1 MTMATLL
8 FDLLR
13 RPSSGARLNTILTTA
28 GTAGSLISNFFMRLV
43 IARALGPEPLGLYAI
58 ALGYQ
63 RVAGQIADGGLH
75 YALLRRATAN
85 RELLRSGISVK
96 MLFGLSVAIIAGLP
110 SLVPSL
116 DPELRAAIFVGAAGV
131 LGWSQLDSA
140 QLWLRGHSRFTADL
154 VLHTLTSAARVIAAL
169 IALAMGLGVP
179 LALTI
184 YFLLPVVVSPIVP
197 LPWALPRV
205 PWSMLRDS
213 GASFAY
219 RTLWLLWLNMDILVL
234 GLVLDIGTVGRY
246 EASRSLAYPVLAIAE
261 GAAIAVL
268 QHVGA
273 GRGTGAGAASSLT
286 RLALPAVVAAPL
298 FGIASYWM
306 LGIVFGPA
314 FLSRELAVVFT
325 LLFTGFV
332 AATAAMAY
340 ASVMLFVRP
349 TSVIVLTTI
358 DVVISAIAYTLAAPV
373 GLIAVATAACL
384 VQAFNLAVLVTLTR
398 RAS

>member
-1 MTMATLL
+1 MG
-8 FDLLR
+8 LLR

-43 IARALGPEPLGLYAI
+43 IARVFGAESLGLYAI

-75 YALLRRATAN
+75 YALLRRASVDRA
-85 RELLRSGISVK
+85 LMRSGISVK
-96 MLFGLSVAIIAGLP
+96 MLIGLAVALIAGLP

-140 QLWLRGHSRFTADL
+140 QLWLRGNSRFTADF
-154 VLHTLTSAARVIAAL
+154 VIHTLTSAVRVIIAL
-169 IALAMGLGVP
+169 IALRAGLSVP

-184 YFLLPVVVSPIVP
+184 YFLLPVLVSPIVP
-197 LPWALPRV
+197 LPWSRPRV

-219 RTLWLLWLNMDILVL
+219 RTLWLLWLNMDVLVL
-234 GLVLDIGTVGRY
+234 GWVLDIGTVGRY
-246 EASRSLAYPVLAIAE
+246 EAPRSLAYPVLAIAE

-273 GRGTGAGAASSLT
+273 GRGTGAGAANSLA

-298 FGIASYWM
+298 LGIASYWV
-306 LGIVFGPA
+306 LGIVFGPT
-314 FLSRELAVVFT
+314 FLSGELAVVFT
-325 LLFTGFV
+325 LLYTGFV
-332 AATAAMAY
+332 AASAAMAY
-340 ASVMLFVRP
+340 ASSMLFVRP
-349 TSVIVLTTI
+349 AAVLILTTA
-358 DVVISAIAYTLAAPV
+358 DVVITAMTYALAAPM
-373 GLIAVATAACL
+373 GLIAIATVACL
-384 VQAFNLAVLVTLTR
+384 VQAFNLMVLVALTR
-398 RAS
+398 GAR